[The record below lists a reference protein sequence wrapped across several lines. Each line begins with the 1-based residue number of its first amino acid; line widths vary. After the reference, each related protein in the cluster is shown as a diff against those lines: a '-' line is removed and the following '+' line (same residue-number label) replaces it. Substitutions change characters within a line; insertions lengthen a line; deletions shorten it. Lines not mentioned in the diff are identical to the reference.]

1 MPIGL
6 RQNLADSLMTIFA
19 YCASCGL
26 FYGRKLA
33 LWLISDSWLFC
44 RDVTTAWDEQ
54 TWDEQT
60 WDEQMWDEPFTWQL
74 TGFSSSPP
82 RSDLHK
88 KNCGTCLSNNADIQL
103 KII

>member
-1 MPIGL
+1 MK
-6 RQNLADSLMTIFA
+6 IFA
-19 YCASCGL
+19 YCTTYDL

-60 WDEQMWDEPFTWQL
+60 WDEPMWDEPFTWQL

-82 RSDLHK
+82 RSDLRK
-88 KNCGTCLSNNADIQL
+88 RNCGPCVSNKADIQL
-103 KII
+103 